1 MYAFYPLPATL
12 ILKTDTK
19 ITNSFIC
26 STTYE
31 LRHRT
36 RHSAICWGKT
46 EVGKTGMVLTLTEVR
61 ANREMVQ

>member
-31 LRHRT
+31 LPHGT
-36 RHSAICWGKT
+36 RHGATFG
-46 EVGKTGMVLTLTEVR
+46 GKTGMVLTLTEDR
-61 ANREMVQ
+61 ANRETGTMN